1 MKPVFEA
8 PLEGAIADGS
18 PPTTFAIKLSNGHF
32 YLIFAAASEGVADLD
47 VEVRS
52 TRDVLLASD
61 HTEARIAVVQPD
73 RPFCA
78 LEDAEANVQVSAEGG
93 NGSFALFVWSY

>member
-8 PLEGAIADGS
+8 PLEGAIAEAS
-18 PPTTFAIKLSNGHF
+18 PPTSFAMKLSNGHC
-32 YLIFAAASEGVADLD
+32 YRLFAAASEGVADLD

-52 TRDVLLASD
+52 SRDVLLASD
-61 HTEARIAVVQPD
+61 HSEGRIAVVQPD

-78 LEDAEANVQVSAEGG
+78 LEDAEANVLVSAKGG
-93 NGSFALFVWSY
+93 HGAFALFVWSY